1 MSLAYN
7 DNPRVTGDYVW
18 ITCDATAGRRSRA
31 AHISHECRRYQAE
44 HGVTLTL
51 LAKSYS
57 ETYGFLHQSSFRY
70 RITRLAGS

>member
-18 ITCDATAGRRSRA
+18 ITCDDTAGRRSRA
-31 AHISHECRRYQAE
+31 AHINHERRRYAE
-44 HGVTLTL
+44 VHGVTLTL

-57 ETYGFLHQSSFRY
+57 ESPGFLHRSSFRY
-70 RITRLAGS
+70 RITRPADS